1 MQEPSA
7 PPPPY
12 HVPVAYPTNATNQGY
27 TRMNDN
33 QYNNSQG
40 ENPNFQSTNQNSNT
54 ENPTSQDEIIARNLD
69 YQLNNDRNTRT
80 DIPTQV
86 IIINDKQKNDTDIAK
101 IGCAAALLTFCC
113 MQ

>member
-7 PPPPY
+7 PPY
-12 HVPVAYPTNATNQGY
+12 NFPVAYPTNAANQGY
-27 TRMNDN
+27 TRMSDN
-33 QYNNSQG
+33 QYNNSQD
-40 ENPNFQSTNQNSNT
+40 ENPNFQSTYPNSYS
-54 ENPTSQDEIIARNLD
+54 ENNTSQDEMIARNLN

>member
-7 PPPPY
+7 PPY
-12 HVPVAYPTNATNQGY
+12 NVPVAYPMNASNQGY

-33 QYNNSQG
+33 QYNNSQV
-40 ENPNFQSTNQNSNT
+40 ENSNSK
-54 ENPTSQDEIIARNLD
+54 NYTSQDEIIAQNLH
-69 YQLNNDRNTRT
+69 YQLNNERNTRT

-86 IIINDKQKNDTDIAK
+86 IIINDKQKNDTDIAQ